1 MPEPLPPSST
11 RSAVL
16 RDEHAFRQTLRR
28 ASFGLTLALA
38 LPALVLLG
46 MVLYLLRT
54 ARSLDHTDRII
65 AQTQAV
71 EKLAVDMA
79 TGLRGFQ
86 LTGDERFLESYR
98 QAAPRVEKELAA
110 LSELVADNPSQS
122 ALAISSR
129 EDIARWRG
137 FAERTLTLQRAGTP
151 DIRDAEYNLGGKALM
166 DAARAGIAGMVG
178 EEIRLRAIRD
188 RRLGH
193 VIVGLFTL
201 LGLGAVAV
209 IPVLSVWLGRLRR
222 TVTGS
227 YRASLAASEE
237 RAGELQVTLN
247 SIGDAVIATD
257 AAGVVVLLNPAAER
271 LTGWSAAEA
280 RGRALPQVF
289 PIFHEQTGAPAENP
303 VERVL
308 RERIVVGLAN
318 HTVLR
323 PRGGGE
329 VPIEDSAAPIFT
341 ESGTL
346 RGVILVFHDVTEKRA
361 RERAQLASEA
371 QARAILDT
379 SLDAVLL
386 MDAGGKI
393 AAWNPAAERI
403 FGWSREEVMGADLAA
418 HIIPERMREAH
429 RRGLGRFLATGEGKV
444 LARRLELPALR
455 RDGSEFP
462 VELSINPLSGAGPA
476 MFVGVARDITDRK
489 GAEDALLAAKEQA
502 EAASRS
508 KDNFLAALSH
518 ELRTPLT
525 PVLMTAAALR
535 EDPRLP
541 ADAREQLGMMERNI
555 ALEARLIDD
564 LLDLTRI
571 TRGKLSLRLQPCDAH
586 SLISLAVE
594 IVRDE
599 AQAKGIALERS
610 FAAPHSGL
618 VADPARFQQVIWN
631 LLRNAV
637 KFTPR
642 GGHIAI
648 RTANAPREGGAERLQ
663 IEIRDSGVGIE
674 PEALDRIFQAFEQ
687 AGRANDHR
695 FGGLGLGLAI
705 ARAIVD
711 LHGGTIRAESA
722 GAGRGATFTIEL
734 PDAMEVPHGIE
745 SSHHA
750 GGSPGSAAT
759 AGAGSLRLLL
769 VEDHGATLEV
779 LTRLLTR
786 EGHHVVAAATVGAA
800 LAAAEKEEFDAVVSD
815 LGLPDGTGTELMVQL
830 RERHGLR
837 GIALSGYGMEEDLE
851 RTRKAG
857 FIAHLIKPVDF
868 NQLRRALETLD

>member
-1 MPEPLPPSST
+1 M
-11 RSAVL
+11 
-16 RDEHAFRQTLRR
+16 
-28 ASFGLTLALA
+28 
-38 LPALVLLG
+38 
-46 MVLYLLRT
+46 
-54 ARSLDHTDRII
+54 
-65 AQTQAV
+65 
-71 EKLAVDMA
+71 
-79 TGLRGFQ
+79 
-86 LTGDERFLESYR
+86 
-98 QAAPRVEKELAA
+98 
-110 LSELVADNPSQS
+110 
-122 ALAISSR
+122 
-129 EDIARWRG
+129 
-137 FAERTLTLQRAGTP
+137 
-151 DIRDAEYNLGGKALM
+151 
-166 DAARAGIAGMVG
+166 
-178 EEIRLRAIRD
+178 
-188 RRLGH
+188 
-193 VIVGLFTL
+193 
-201 LGLGAVAV
+201 
-209 IPVLSVWLGRLRR
+209 
-222 TVTGS
+222 
-227 YRASLAASEE
+227 
-237 RAGELQVTLN
+237 
-247 SIGDAVIATD
+247 
-257 AAGVVVLLNPAAER
+257 
-271 LTGWSAAEA
+271 
-280 RGRALPQVF
+280 
-289 PIFHEQTGAPAENP
+289 
-303 VERVL
+303 
-308 RERIVVGLAN
+308 
-318 HTVLR
+318 
-323 PRGGGE
+323 
-329 VPIEDSAAPIFT
+329 
-341 ESGTL
+341 
-346 RGVILVFHDVTEKRA
+346 
-361 RERAQLASEA
+361 
-371 QARAILDT
+371 
-379 SLDAVLL
+379 
-386 MDAGGKI
+386 
-393 AAWNPAAERI
+393 
-403 FGWSREEVMGADLAA
+403 
-418 HIIPERMREAH
+418 
-429 RRGLGRFLATGEGKV
+429 